1 MNRIKKR
8 WLFLLIGLVVMITYV
23 PPEAR
28 AEKRIGILRYTDE
41 SRFIE
46 SQRGIMDQFKR
57 DGFGEAAVK
66 FTIETAGGSKMK
78 AGELAQKF
86 AAAKMDL
93 IIAVS
98 TSAAIAVTKVVKDV
112 PIVFST
118 VYDPIEAGIAK
129 EWKSSGNNTTGS
141 STRIPMVK
149 VMKSLKDFA
158 PVNKVAVLYTPGEKN
173 SELQLIELQKNQE
186 NSQIKVIPV
195 ILSKEEDVARIL
207 PQVVDTVD
215 AFYLTGSSIV
225 GATVPIIVK
234 IASKPRVTTISHLD
248 DLIDKGALL
257 GVCVDSYRVGRL
269 AGEKAVKILKGAKPS
284 SLPIETPKKLDVV
297 LNMKTAKEGKF
308 QIPPKFRETVTR
320 TIE

>member
-1 MNRIKKR
+1 VNRRKKR
-8 WLFLLIGLVVMITYV
+8 WWFLLVGLVVMIMYV

-28 AEKRIGILRYTDE
+28 AEKRIGILRYTEE

-46 SQRGIMDQFKR
+46 SQRGIMDQLKK

-66 FTIETAGGSKMK
+66 FTSETAGGSKMK
-78 AGELAQKF
+78 AGEIAQKF

-93 IIAVS
+93 IIAVG
-98 TSAAIAVTKVVKDV
+98 TSAAIAVTKVIKDV
-112 PIVFST
+112 PIVLST

-149 VMKSLKDFA
+149 VVKSLKDFR
-158 PVNKVAVLYTPGEKN
+158 PVKKLAVLYTPGEKN
-173 SELQLIELQKNQE
+173 SELQLIELQKIQE
-186 NSQIKVIPV
+186 SSQLKVIPV
-195 ILSKEEDVARIL
+195 ILSKEEDVTRIL
-207 PQVVDTVD
+207 PKVVDTVD

-234 IASKPRVTTISHLD
+234 IASKPRVATISHLD

-269 AGEKAVKILKGAKPS
+269 AGEKAVKVLKGAKPS
-284 SLPIETPKKLDVV
+284 SLSIETPKKLDVV

-308 QIPPKFRETVTR
+308 QIPSEFRKTVTR
-320 TIE
+320 IIE

>member
-1 MNRIKKR
+1 MNRSKKQ
-8 WLFLLIGLVVMITYV
+8 WLFLVIGFVAMMPCVS
-23 PPEAR
+23 PEAR

-41 SRFIE
+41 SRFIVA
-46 SQRGIMDQFKR
+46 QRGIMDQLKK

-66 FTIETAGGSKMK
+66 FTLETAGGSKMK
-78 AGELAQKF
+78 AGEIAQKF

-93 IIAVS
+93 IIVVS
-98 TSAAIAVTKVVKDV
+98 TSAAIAVTKVIKDV

-141 STRIPMVK
+141 STRIPMATV
-149 VMKSLKDFA
+149 VKSLQELA
-158 PVNKVAVLYTPGEKN
+158 PVKKMAVLYTPGEKN
-173 SELQLIELQKNQE
+173 SELQLLELQRIQE
-186 NSQIKVIPV
+186 HSQIRVIPV
-195 ILSKEEDVARIL
+195 ILSNEEDVARIL

-225 GATVPIIVK
+225 GTTVPLIVE
-234 IASKPRVTTISHLD
+234 IASKPRVVTISHLD

-257 GVCVDSYRVGRL
+257 GVCVNSYLVGRL
-269 AGEKAVKILKGAKPS
+269 AGEKAVRVLKGAKPS
-284 SLPIETPKKLDVV
+284 SISIETPKKLDVV
-297 LNMKTAKEGKF
+297 LNMKTAKAGQF
-308 QIPPKFRETVTR
+308 QIPSKFRKTVTR